1 VSGADRDR
9 LAILV
14 HEVRSSV
21 AALAAIAETY
31 PHVRD
36 DARASRPLVELA
48 LSAARGI
55 ERVVTDATVAS
66 VRLEKVDVGRLVDD
80 AVAAALLAGSD
91 VRAELAAGLP
101 SIQADPV
108 RLLQALDN
116 LVANA
121 LVHSGSAGGV
131 VVRAR
136 QDEASIVLSVVD
148 AGTGVPLAEQE
159 RIFQPGVRLHGER
172 PGSGIGLAV
181 SRAIAEAHGGSLT
194 VESAPGL
201 GATFS
206 LRIPVA

>member
-21 AALAAIAETY
+21 AALVAISETY
-31 PHVRD
+31 AHVRH
-36 DARASRPLVELA
+36 DAGAHRPLVELA
-48 LSAARGI
+48 LSAARAI
-55 ERVVTDATVAS
+55 ERLVNDATLAS
-66 VRLEKVDVGRLVDD
+66 VRPEEVDVGRVVEES
-80 AVAAALLAGSD
+80 VAAAVLAGGD
-91 VRAELAAGLP
+91 VRAEVAADLP

-108 RLLQALDN
+108 RLRQALDN

-121 LVHSGSAGGV
+121 LVHSGSAEEV

-136 QDEASIVLSVVD
+136 QEEGSILLSVVD
-148 AGTGVPLAEQE
+148 AGTGVPFAEQE
-159 RIFQPGVRLHGER
+159 RIFQPGVRLDGER

-181 SRAIAEAHGGSLT
+181 ARAVAEAHDGSLT
-194 VESAPGL
+194 LDSTAGR
-201 GATFS
+201 GATFT